1 MGLDAHQLPAESG
14 VMFGELRYARFDAL
28 NERVASRGKE
38 IVAEAAALKVPSF
51 FEEMMAMGFSVTVED
66 DMAAVSKDSLYICD
80 RLIDYQ

>member
-1 MGLDAHQLPAESG
+1 MESAS
-14 VMFGELRYARFDAL
+14 LSTAS
-28 NERVASRGKE
+28 SRGKE